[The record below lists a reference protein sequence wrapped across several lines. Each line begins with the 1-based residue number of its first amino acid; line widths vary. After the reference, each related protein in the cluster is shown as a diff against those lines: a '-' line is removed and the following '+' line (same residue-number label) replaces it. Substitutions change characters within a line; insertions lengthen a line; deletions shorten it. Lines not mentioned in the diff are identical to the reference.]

1 MNVQEQV
8 LNELHWDLAIPRG
21 RVSAKV
27 EDGWVILS
35 GEVERPYQRTC
46 AEADVRAV
54 NGVVGVRNQILVR
67 TAKDAVQ
74 H

>member
-27 EDGWVILS
+27 EDGWVTLS
-35 GEVERPYQRTC
+35 GQVERAYQRSC
-46 AEADVRAV
+46 AEADVRRV
-54 NGVVGVRNQILVR
+54 YGVVGVRNQISIS
-67 TAKDAVQ
+67 TPEEQVQ